1 MQQTLILKQHIYT
14 PNNGFKNG
22 PKSSKP
28 RPLLHKLSL
37 TPKKIKIKNKK
48 AYLKCKNSKSCYN
61 TNRIEQKNKLYIAQ

>member
-1 MQQTLILKQHIYT
+1 MQYNDTANPNSEQHIYT

-28 RPLLHKLSL
+28 KPLLHELSL
-37 TPKKIKIKNKK
+37 TKKKK
-48 AYLKCKNSKSCYN
+48 TYLKCKNSKSSCN